1 MSAYNT
7 FFFFFVKLQV
17 IMNTYQ
23 TQDVPDWKQM

>member
-7 FFFFFVKLQV
+7 FFFVKLQV

>member
-1 MSAYNT
+1 MSAYNI
-7 FFFFFVKLQV
+7 FFFFVKLQV

>member
-7 FFFFFVKLQV
+7 FFFFVKLQV